1 MRRSRSRPSLALVVL
16 VAPIFLSVSLSVSLT
31 RPAQAQTG
39 PDDEPLPPAFAVPP
53 AQPVPPRP
61 AEVPGTP
68 APSPP
73 SPPPSPSPSLAPSSS
88 PSTPSPA
95 EPEGAIAGPVPA
107 SFLPSLV
114 GPIGLYH
121 LSTAEVGP
129 VDHLRLALHG
139 QFFRASDFLVQD
151 DEDTR
156 LSGDFS
162 FGFTPHEYL
171 ELFGAMLTS
180 SNRNERPP
188 EANRRDPVLIKSFG
202 DLIVGGKGV
211 YPVARGFTLGG
222 ELGLL
227 FLSAISDLAI
237 SPSST
242 SLWIG
247 PLATYDFRPDYG
259 IPLRLHANL
268 SFYLDNSK
276 NLYDF
281 SGTTAFTHEVA
292 MFAYGIAESRFR
304 FALGVDTPLEQL
316 TAPVPIQ
323 LFAEYHLEIAT
334 GSSDPAFAGFGGQT
348 NRDQQWVT
356 FGLRARVFHGLTL
369 DAGFDAAVQ
378 SVGYGYGPPLPPYNV
393 IFGIGFP
400 LDVDAFKRPVVVTR
414 TLEKE
419 NVPTTGT
426 VSGTV
431 KAASD
436 GKPIGDAV
444 VAFIGQARARVASD
458 PDGSFVSG
466 PLPPGPVDLEVTAA
480 GFESMKLNALVAA
493 GGSAPIEFSLKAK
506 IVSGNVRGKVAD
518 GAGHGLGA
526 TVRFIGGTTSEAQTD
541 LGGLYTATLP
551 AGPYRVTVAAPGFPS
566 KEAPLDVVAGQDQQ
580 LDVTLRPANPDVTLT
595 AQAIVLRIPIK
606 FRAGKPKLTP
616 VLKAELEGVAE
627 VLADHRE
634 IKTLRIEA
642 HWTGTSTKSKS
653 RGKARG
659 KGKGKATAGAVG
671 TGAQDKALTERQ
683 AALVKDYLASKGV
696 PAERI
701 EAVGLGAEN
710 PLVPNLG
717 PASQKKNRR
726 VELIVVQQ
734 L

>member
-1 MRRSRSRPSLALVVL
+1 MRRSRSRSSLALVVL
-16 VAPIFLSVSLSVSLT
+16 VAPIFLSGLLSVSLS
-31 RPAQAQTG
+31 RPARAQTG
-39 PDDEPLPPAFAVPP
+39 PDDEPLPPAFVVPP
-53 AQPVPPRP
+53 AQAVPPPTPTAPPTPLAPP
-61 AEVPGTP
+61 AP
-68 APSPP
+68 APSVPP
-73 SPPPSPSPSLAPSSS
+73 AASGP
-88 PSTPSPA
+88 T
-95 EPEGAIAGPVPA
+95 EPEGEAAGPVPE

-151 DEDTR
+151 DENTR
-156 LSGDFS
+156 LSGNFS

-247 PLATYDFRPDYG
+247 PLATYDFRPATG
-259 IPLRLHANL
+259 VPLRLHANL

-281 SGTTAFTHEVA
+281 TGTTPFTHEVA

-316 TAPVPIQ
+316 TAPVPMQ
-323 LFAEYHLEIAT
+323 VFAEYHLEIAT
-334 GSSDPAFAGFGGQT
+334 GSSDPAFAGFGGHT

-414 TLEKE
+414 ILEKE
-419 NVPTTGT
+419 NAPTTGT
-426 VSGTV
+426 VSGIL

-466 PLPPGPVDLEVTAA
+466 PLPPGPVDVEVTAA
-480 GFESMKLNALVAA
+480 GFESMKLSALVTA
-493 GGSAPIEFSLKAK
+493 GGSAPVEFSLKAK
-506 IVSGNVRGKVAD
+506 LVSGNVRGKVAD

-541 LGGLYTATLP
+541 LGGLYAATLP
-551 AGPYRVTVAAPGFPS
+551 AGPYRVTVAAPGFPT
-566 KEAPLDVVAGQDQQ
+566 KETPLDIVAGQDQQ

-595 AQAIVLRIPIK
+595 PQAIVLRIPIK
-606 FRAGKPKLTP
+606 FRPGKPKLTP

-642 HWTGTSTKSKS
+642 HWSGARANKAKTKGRG
-653 RGKARG
+653 RGKA
-659 KGKGKATAGAVG
+659 KGKDQGPAGAAMAG
-671 TGAQDKALTERQ
+671 GQDKALTDRQ

-726 VELIVVQQ
+726 VELIVIQQ